1 MTNRWLLFNFDCL
14 GAFAVLMTTVF
25 ALTLHSS
32 ESEQWAGWAAL
43 CISSAMSFTNRFYW
57 ACRYWTRLELDLN
70 AVERIIE
77 YLDIPQEPASVIES
91 NRPPAYWPSA
101 SGANRDHFLVVR
113 DLEVQY
119 APGLPSVLS
128 DVSFTV
134 KAGERIGIVGRT
146 GSGKSTLATSILRVV
161 EPMKGKIII
170 DGIDTTSIGIR
181 DLRSRVTFIPQDA
194 ILFSGSIKDNVDP
207 FGDYSEDECM
217 DALRR
222 VHLITDGPGEVANEV
237 TQETSDTAGPSP
249 DSFSLISGTTLVG
262 STNSAS
268 KISPDTEVSAGGT
281 NFSAGQRQ
289 LIALAR
295 ATLRQST
302 IVILDEAT
310 SSIDFETD
318 NKIQTTI
325 REEFKNSL
333 LLTSKTCIVTAYAF

>member
-1 MTNRWLLFNFDCL
+1 
-14 GAFAVLMTTVF
+14 
-25 ALTLHSS
+25 
-32 ESEQWAGWAAL
+32 
-43 CISSAMSFTNRFYW
+43 
-57 ACRYWTRLELDLN
+57 
-70 AVERIIE
+70 
-77 YLDIPQEPASVIES
+77 
-91 NRPPAYWPSA
+91 
-101 SGANRDHFLVVR
+101 
-113 DLEVQY
+113 
-119 APGLPSVLS
+119 
-128 DVSFTV
+128 
-134 KAGERIGIVGRT
+134 
-146 GSGKSTLATSILRVV
+146 
-161 EPMKGKIII
+161 MKGKIII

-222 VHLITDGPGEVANEV
+222 VHLITDGPGEVANEAM
-237 TQETSDTAGPSP
+237 QETSETAGPSP
-249 DSFSLISGTTLVG
+249 DSFSLVSGTTLVG

-268 KISPDTEVSAGGT
+268 KISPATEVSAGGT

-333 LLTSKTCIVTAYAF
+333 LLTSKACII